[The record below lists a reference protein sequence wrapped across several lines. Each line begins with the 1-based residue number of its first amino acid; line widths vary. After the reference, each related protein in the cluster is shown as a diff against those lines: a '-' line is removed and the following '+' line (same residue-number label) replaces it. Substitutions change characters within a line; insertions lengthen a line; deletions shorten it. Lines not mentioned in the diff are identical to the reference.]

1 MSSDLKPTPPS
12 NLAGQTVATPHPT
25 KPGRSRGFAA
35 DSWHRFSR
43 RPLAMIAVGYVI
55 ILSLV
60 AIFSPAIAG
69 TRPVVCKYKGNYYFP
84 ALYYFHRTFENPVFF
99 RDEFYGQF
107 YHNLKAKDPNSW
119 AVWPLVYQDPLR
131 AVEAGEFPGVPANPI
146 GNKGKP
152 NRFNLMGTTDGGI
165 DVFAQMVHGTKVA
178 LLVGFVATGVAAAIG
193 ITLGG
198 MAGYLGGAVDFVISR
213 FTEIVMCVPS
223 LIVILALL
231 AIVDKPSIWYTMIII
246 GLTSWP
252 SICRLTRAEFLKLR
266 AAEYVTAARAL
277 GASTPRIVFLHIL
290 PNAMA
295 PVLVPISFGI
305 AAAIL
310 MEAGLSILGIGAP
323 PDTPSWGTVLNLGR
337 SNLQAMWWMTM
348 FPGAA
353 IFLTVLAYNLIG
365 EGLQEATDPRL
376 RESKK

>member
-1 MSSDLKPTPPS
+1 MASDLRSTPAS
-12 NLAGQTVATPHPT
+12 NLPGQPIATPHST
-25 KPGRSRGFAA
+25 KPVRSRGFVAA
-35 DSWHRFSR
+35 AWRRFSR
-43 RPLAMIAVGYVI
+43 RPLAMAALAYVIFLSLIAV
-55 ILSLV
+55 
-60 AIFSPAIAG
+60 FSPAIAG
-69 TRPVVCKYKGNYYFP
+69 TRPVVCKYKGHIYFP
-84 ALYYFHRTFENPVFF
+84 AMYYFHRKFENPIFF
-99 RDEFYGQF
+99 RDQFYGQY
-107 YHNLKAKDPNSW
+107 YHNLKAKDPESW
-119 AVWPLVYQDPLR
+119 AIWPLVYQDPLR
-131 AVEAGEFPGVPANPI
+131 ATQAGEFPGVPANPI
-146 GNKGKP
+146 GNKGRP
-152 NRFNLMGTTDGGI
+152 NKHNLMGTTELGI
-165 DVFAQMVHGTKVA
+165 DVFAQMVHGTKIA
-178 LLVGFVATGVAAAIG
+178 LLVGFVAMGVASAIG

-198 MAGYLGGAVDFVISR
+198 LAGYLGGIVDFVISR

-266 AAEYVTAARAL
+266 ATEYVTAARAI
-277 GASTPRIVFLHIL
+277 GASVPRVVFLHIM

-310 MEAGLSILGIGAP
+310 IEAGLSILGIGAP
-323 PDTPSWGTVLNLGR
+323 PDTPSWGTVLNQGR
-337 SNLQAMWWMTM
+337 SNLQAMWWMTT

-376 RESKK
+376 QEAKK

>member
-1 MSSDLKPTPPS
+1 MASDLKSTPAS
-12 NLAGQTVATPHPT
+12 NLPGQPVATPQPT
-25 KPGRSRGFAA
+25 RRQRSRGFAA
-35 DSWHRFSR
+35 DAWHRFSR
-43 RPLAMIAVGYVI
+43 RPLAMIAVVYVI
-55 ILSLV
+55 LLSLIAV
-60 AIFSPAIAG
+60 FSPAIAG
-69 TRPVVCKYKGNYYFP
+69 TRPVICQYKGKIYFP
-84 ALYYFHRTFENPVFF
+84 ALYYFNRKFENPVFF
-99 RDEFYGQF
+99 RDQFYGR
-107 YHNLKAKDPNSW
+107 YYYNLKEKDPNSW

-131 AVEAGEFPGVPANPI
+131 WVDANEFPGVPANPT
-146 GNKGKP
+146 GDNGKP
-152 NRFNLMGTTDGGI
+152 SRFNLMGTTELGI
-165 DVFAQMVHGTKVA
+165 DVFAQMVHGTKIA

-198 MAGYLGGAVDFVISR
+198 LAGYIGGGVDFVISR

-231 AIVDKPSIWYTMIII
+231 AIVDQPSIWYTMIII

-266 AAEYVTAARAL
+266 AVEYVTAARAL
-277 GASTPRIVFLHIL
+277 GASTPRIIFLHIL

-305 AAAIL
+305 ASAIL
-310 MEAGLSILGIGAP
+310 LEAGLSILGIGAP

-337 SNLQAMWWMTM
+337 SNLQTMWWMTT

-376 RESKK
+376 VESKK